1 MILIQNMLF
10 AILALIIF
18 IVLCL
23 VFFIALALPIELI
36 KQIKEMSNNGKNNQ
50 NKR

>member
-18 IVLCL
+18 IVLC
-23 VFFIALALPIELI
+23 VIFFIALALPIEII
-36 KQIKEMSNNGKNNQ
+36 KQIKEMNKNGE
-50 NKR
+50 NKS

>member
-1 MILIQNMLF
+1 MILIQNMLY
-10 AILALIIF
+10 AILT
-18 IVLCL
+18 LCL
-23 VFFIALALPIELI
+23 VIFIALALPIELI